1 MSGGRP
7 RTTPSGPTADPEV
20 GFLGRVAYRHAL
32 RLQRLRREAVVRGDA
47 PEVLWLLEH
56 DPVVTLGRRAAKDER
71 LVASLR
77 AQRRDVVATERGGLA
92 TAHGP
97 GQLVGYP
104 IVHLRR
110 RGWHVR
116 RVVHGLEEGLI
127 RWLGGQGIAARRR
140 EGWPGVW
147 VGDDKIA
154 ALGLHVS
161 RDVTLHGF
169 ALNLQPDLGL
179 FDGFAPCGVTEGGVT
194 SVARLLGAAPAP
206 HQVAEEVGRAVLAGI
221 RSSHR

>member
-1 MSGGRP
+1 MGDGSAP
-7 RTTPSGPTADPEV
+7 IDV
-20 GFLGRVAYRHAL
+20 GYLGRVSYRHAL
-32 RLQRLRREAVVRGDA
+32 RLQRLRREGVVQGHA

-56 DPVVTLGRRAAKDER
+56 DPVVTLGRRAAKDAA

-77 AQRRDVVATERGGLA
+77 ARGRDVVATERGGLA

-110 RGWHVR
+110 RGWPVR
-116 RVVHGLEEGLI
+116 RVVRGLEEGLI
-127 RWLGGQGIAARRR
+127 RWLGGLGIRAQRR
-140 EGWPGVW
+140 EGLPGVW
-147 VGDDKIA
+147 VGHDKIA

-169 ALNLQPDLGL
+169 ALNLDPDLAL
-179 FDGFAPCGVTEGGVT
+179 FEGFAPCGVTDGGVT
-194 SVARLLGAAPAP
+194 SVERLLGAAPSPRA
-206 HQVAEEVGRAVLAGI
+206 VAEEVGRSVLAGI
-221 RSSHR
+221 RSSRR